1 MLPKSYLALKWSV
14 YALATLA
21 LFLLQSL
28 VFDQIR
34 VWGVA
39 PFIYPILP
47 AVLASFEGSR
57 RGPVFALCLGAV
69 CDLLLAGP
77 FEGFFT
83 LIFPLVAALSALIAE
98 KLLSPGFLCGLVV
111 SAMGLLLTA
120 AFRILVML
128 LAGHG
133 PAALMLR
140 IALVESAISL
150 PALLAALPLYR
161 VIHRKCASE
170 Y

>member
-1 MLPKSYLALKWSV
+1 MLPKSYLVLKWTV

-98 KLLSPGFLCGLVV
+98 KLLSPGFLC
-111 SAMGLLLTA
+111 LLLPA

-128 LAGHG
+128 LAGRG
-133 PAALMLR
+133 PAPLMLR

-150 PALLAALPLYR
+150 PALLAVLPLYR